1 MSTSKPVWQDIAL
14 RYSLLVSPHRL
25 CTREHRRGIYF
36 KSGHLQK
43 ARISCAARARCHPEL
58 FIYISLFTII
68 MVARK
73 NKKKQIYSKRL
84 KKREHYT
91 TNLTK
96 KADVHKQC
104 AWLGEVALQNMLSL
118 ALLRHTKGLMHVA
131 RKGHREQM
139 PPNCSLALTNLFYKF
154 LLTSFVTNVS
164 QNVMGYKK

>member
-1 MSTSKPVWQDIAL
+1 M
-14 RYSLLVSPHRL
+14 LLGLDV
-25 CTREHRRGIYF
+25 TR
-36 KSGHLQK
+36 
-43 ARISCAARARCHPEL
+43 SCL
-58 FIYISLFTII
+58 YIYIYIFIHHNYGST
-68 MVARK
+68 K
-73 NKKKQIYSKRL
+73 KQKKQIYSKRL